1 MFNMCKLFMIPFSDD
16 MEKGAELRINEWLL
30 AGKSPKEAPVI
41 HHTTLAACS
50 VSTGDAAMGIVGG
63 YWLLTIFYSYAK

>member
-1 MFNMCKLFMIPFSDD
+1 MDNMCKLFMIPFSDD
-16 MEKGAELRINEWLL
+16 VEKGAELRINMWLE
-30 AGKSPKEAPVI
+30 GSYQKRPVI
-41 HHTTLAACS
+41 RHTALAACS